1 MKRTTPNMQMQLLES
16 EKRIRE
22 QAAQIIEAKE
32 NGIHQQSIDNMIC
45 WLSLSKSYYDT
56 MKRRYEENGE

>member
-32 NGIHQQSIDNMIC
+32 NGIHQQSIEKMI
-45 WLSLSKSYYDT
+45 
-56 MKRRYEENGE
+56 

>member
-32 NGIHQQSIDNMIC
+32 NGIHQQSIEKMIC

-56 MKRRYEENGE
+56 MKRRYKENGE

>member
-22 QAAQIIEAKE
+22 QAAQIMEVKE
-32 NGIHQQSIDNMIC
+32 NGIHQQSIEKMIC

-56 MKRRYEENGE
+56 MKRRFEANGK

>member
-32 NGIHQQSIDNMIC
+32 NEIHQQSIDKMIC

>member
-1 MKRTTPNMQMQLLES
+1 MKKTTPNMQMQLLES

-22 QAAQIIEAKE
+22 QAAQIMEAKE
-32 NGIHQQSIDNMIC
+32 NGIHQQSIEKMIC

-56 MKRRYEENGE
+56 MKRRFEANGK

>member
-1 MKRTTPNMQMQLLES
+1 MKKTTPNMQKQLLES

-32 NGIHQQSIDNMIC
+32 NGIHQQSIEKMIC

-56 MKRRYEENGE
+56 MKRRFEANGK

>member
-1 MKRTTPNMQMQLLES
+1 MKKTMPNMQMQLLES

-22 QAAQIIEAKE
+22 QAAQIMEAKE
-32 NGIHQQSIDNMIC
+32 NGIHQQSIEKMIC

-56 MKRRYEENGE
+56 MKRRFEANGK